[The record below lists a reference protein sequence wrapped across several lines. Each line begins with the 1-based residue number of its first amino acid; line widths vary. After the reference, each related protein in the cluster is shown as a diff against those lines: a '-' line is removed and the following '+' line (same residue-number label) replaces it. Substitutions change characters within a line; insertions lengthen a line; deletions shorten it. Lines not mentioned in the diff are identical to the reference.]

1 MATITYTHSIIE
13 GASVSADEVSK
24 SIYNHDNTTGDSLA
38 VYNGGIDV
46 GNLDSSFSVTRDMV
60 RKGTY
65 TGDIKMAAGNTNLD
79 YYADE
84 WFADVSVSPASDLHW
99 DKLFIPVP
107 GLSASWE
114 NKRAATKLL
123 FFWNFTAIAGNNA
136 DVTTQGRLD
145 SGSARGGANNAGPN
159 RGFRFV
165 LNINGHVVDEL
176 DWRGPESNSSMVPL
190 DYSVGTGSDDSPDSA
205 VVQAL
210 GGHYAQAEALAPDL
224 RHYSGWIIVDN
235 TFLTDMGTK
244 DTDVFHSKTGGGAVA
259 GWLNPLTAGA
269 SPRTVGWHSAGIDVV
284 LHAEAYERLRIMSR
298 RFGVVPF
305 YW

>member
-1 MATITYTHSIIE
+1 MATITYTHSIVE

-84 WFADVSVSPASDLHW
+84 WFANVSVSPASDLHW
-99 DKLFIPVP
+99 DKLFVPVP

-123 FFWNFTAIAGNNA
+123 FFWNFTAICGTNA
-136 DVTTQGRLD
+136 TPGETG
-145 SGSARGGANNAGPN
+145 GGAASASPN

-176 DWRGPESNSSMVPL
+176 DWRGPESNSSMVPM
-190 DYSVGTGSDDSPDSA
+190 DYSVGTGSADSPNT
-205 VVQAL
+205 V
-210 GGHYAQAEALAPDL
+210 GHYAQAEALAPDL